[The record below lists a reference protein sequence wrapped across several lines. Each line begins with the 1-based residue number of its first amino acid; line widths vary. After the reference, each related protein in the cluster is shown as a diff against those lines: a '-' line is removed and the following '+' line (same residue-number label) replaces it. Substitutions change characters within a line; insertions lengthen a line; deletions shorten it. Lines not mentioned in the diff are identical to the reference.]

1 MVADFKKV
9 IKKVVKDYVLDHY
22 LPGVYRRA
30 AEKRDVDARKVVFV
44 EVREGELSE
53 SFRLVHDRLAAD
65 ERCDVSVRY
74 LRESSVSQ
82 FEYAR
87 NCEEM
92 LEDIASA
99 RVVFLNDASNV
110 ISCVPMRKETK
121 VIQLWH
127 ACGAFKKFGMSTA
140 DKMFGGSREDKKRH
154 PFYGNLSLVT
164 VSSPE
169 VAWAYV
175 EAMDLG
181 DTPEIVQAFG
191 TPRTD
196 VFFDKGFLQRSRAKV
211 ETAHPHVGGRKILLY
226 APTFRGRV
234 ASAQAPDCLD
244 LTLMRK
250 SLGDEW
256 ALVIKH
262 HPFVKQLPEIPAAC
276 ADFASYA
283 TRDETISELLASAD
297 VCVSD
302 YSSLVFEY
310 SLLSRPM
317 AFFAYDQDDY
327 DDWRGF
333 YYSYEDFTPGPV
345 VRTTEELIDFIVHV
359 DECYDA
365 DRVAAFRDKFMSACD
380 GCATDRVCD
389 AVMLHFE
396 QGSEVSALS
405 RIEG

>member
-1 MVADFKKV
+1 MGAGLKKALKNAFKDFV
-9 IKKVVKDYVLDHY
+9 FDSY
-22 LPGVYRRA
+22 LPGIYRRA
-30 AEKRDVDARKVVFV
+30 AAKGCVDVRKVVFV

-65 ERCDVSVRY
+65 ERCDVSVHY
-74 LRESSVSQ
+74 LRESSVSL

-87 NCEEM
+87 NCKDM
-92 LEDIASA
+92 LKDVATA
-99 RVVFLNDASNV
+99 RVVLLNDASNV

-140 DKMFGGSREDKKRH
+140 DKIFGGSREDKRRH

-181 DTPEIVQAFG
+181 DTPEIVQALG

-196 VFFDKGFLQRSRAKV
+196 VFFDGGFLRSSRAKV
-211 ETAHPHVGGRKILLY
+211 EAMHPHVGERKILLY
-226 APTFRGRV
+226 APTFRGTV
-234 ASAQAPDCLD
+234 AKAQAPDRLD
-244 LTLMRK
+244 AHLMKER
-250 SLGDEW
+250 LGGEW

-262 HPFVKQLPEIPAAC
+262 HPFVRQLPEIPADC

-283 TRDETISELLASAD
+283 TQDETISELLAAAD
-297 VCVSD
+297 ACVSD

-310 SLLSRPM
+310 SLLDRPM

-333 YYSYEDFTPGPV
+333 YYDYEEFTPGPV
-345 VRTTEELIDFIVHV
+345 VKTTEELADFVAHA
-359 DECYDA
+359 EERYDA
-365 DRVAAFRDKFMSACD
+365 ACVAVFRKKFMSACD
-380 GCATDRVCD
+380 GHVADRVCSL
-389 AVMLHFE
+389 VT
-396 QGSEVSALS
+396 SS
-405 RIEG
+405 

>member
-1 MVADFKKV
+1 MGAGLKKALKNAFKDFV
-9 IKKVVKDYVLDHY
+9 FDSY
-22 LPGVYRRA
+22 LPGIYRRA
-30 AEKRDVDARKVVFV
+30 AAKGRVDARKVVFV
-44 EVREGELSE
+44 EVRERELSE

-74 LRESSVSQ
+74 LRESSVSL

-87 NCEEM
+87 NCRDM
-92 LEDIASA
+92 LKDIATA
-99 RVVFLNDASNV
+99 RVVLLNDASNV
-110 ISCVPMRKETK
+110 ISCVPVRKETK
-121 VIQLWH
+121 VVQLWH

-140 DKMFGGSREDKKRH
+140 DKIFGGSREDKKRH

-181 DTPEIVQAFG
+181 DMPEIVQALG

-196 VFFDKGFLQRSRAKV
+196 VFFDEGFLRSSRAKV
-211 ETAHPHVGGRKILLY
+211 ESAHPHVEGRKILLY

-234 ASAQAPDCLD
+234 ASAQAPDRLD
-244 LTLMRK
+244 LRLMK
-250 SLGDEW
+250 EALGREW

-262 HPFVKQLPEIPAAC
+262 HPFVKQLPDIPEDC
-276 ADFASYA
+276 VDFASYA
-283 TRDETISELLASAD
+283 TQDETISELLAAAD
-297 VCVSD
+297 ACVSD

-310 SLLSRPM
+310 SLLDRPM

-333 YYSYEDFTPGPV
+333 YYDYEEFTPGPV
-345 VRTTEELIDFIVHV
+345 VKTTEELVDFVAHA
-359 DECYDA
+359 EERYDA
-365 DRVAAFRDKFMSACD
+365 ARVASFREKFMSACD
-380 GCATDRVCD
+380 GRVTDRVCD
-389 AVMLHFE
+389 E
-396 QGSEVSALS
+396 IYS
-405 RIEG
+405 

>member
-1 MVADFKKV
+1 MGAGLKKALKNAFKDFV
-9 IKKVVKDYVLDHY
+9 FDSY
-22 LPGVYRRA
+22 LPGIYRRA
-30 AEKRDVDARKVVFV
+30 AAKGCVDVRKVVFV

-65 ERCDVSVRY
+65 ERCDVSVHY
-74 LRESSVSQ
+74 LRESSVSL

-87 NCEEM
+87 NCKDM
-92 LEDIASA
+92 LKDVATA
-99 RVVFLNDASNV
+99 RVVLLNDASNV

-140 DKMFGGSREDKKRH
+140 DKIFGGSREDKRRH

-181 DTPEIVQAFG
+181 DTPEIVQAIG

-196 VFFDKGFLQRSRAKV
+196 VFFDEGFLRSSRAKV
-211 ETAHPHVGGRKILLY
+211 EAMHPHVGERKILLY
-226 APTFRGRV
+226 APTFRGTV
-234 ASAQAPDCLD
+234 AKAQAPDRLD
-244 LTLMRK
+244 ARLMKER
-250 SLGDEW
+250 LGGEW

-262 HPFVKQLPEIPAAC
+262 HPFVRQLPEIPADC

-283 TRDETISELLASAD
+283 TQDETISELLAAAD
-297 VCVSD
+297 ACVSD

-310 SLLSRPM
+310 SLLDRPM

-333 YYSYEDFTPGPV
+333 YYDYEEFTPGPV
-345 VRTTEELIDFIVHV
+345 VKTTEELADFVAHA
-359 DECYDA
+359 EERYDA
-365 DRVAAFRDKFMSACD
+365 ACVAVFRKKFMSACD
-380 GCATDRVCD
+380 GHVADRVCD
-389 AVMLHFE
+389 E
-396 QGSEVSALS
+396 ICGGK
-405 RIEG
+405 RI

>member
-1 MVADFKKV
+1 MGVGLKKTLKNTFKDFV
-9 IKKVVKDYVLDHY
+9 FDSY
-22 LPGVYRRA
+22 LPGIYRRA
-30 AEKRDVDARKVVFV
+30 AAKGSVDVRKVAFV
-44 EVREGELSE
+44 EVREGGLSE

-65 ERCDVSVRY
+65 ERCDVSVHY
-74 LRESSVSQ
+74 LRESSVSL

-87 NCEEM
+87 NCKEM
-92 LEDIASA
+92 LKDIATA
-99 RVVFLNDASNV
+99 RVVLLNDASNV

-140 DKMFGGSREDKKRH
+140 DKIFGGSREDKKRH

-169 VAWAYV
+169 VVWAYV

-181 DTPEIVQAFG
+181 DTPEIVQALG

-196 VFFDKGFLQRSRAKV
+196 VFFDEGFLRGSRTKV
-211 ETAHPHVGGRKILLY
+211 EAAHPHVGGRKILLY

-234 ASAQAPDCLD
+234 ACAQAPDRLD
-244 LTLMRK
+244 IRLMK
-250 SLGDEW
+250 EALDGEW
-256 ALVIKH
+256 SLVIKH
-262 HPFVKQLPEIPAAC
+262 HPFVKQLPEIPEDC

-283 TRDETISELLASAD
+283 TKDETISELLAAAD
-297 VCVSD
+297 ACVSD

-310 SLLSRPM
+310 SLLDRPM

-333 YYSYEDFTPGPV
+333 YYDYKEFTPGPV
-345 VRTTEELIDFIVHV
+345 AKTTEELVDFVMHV
-359 DECYDA
+359 DERYDA
-365 DRVAAFRDKFMSACD
+365 VRVAAFRDKFMSACD
-380 GCATDRVCD
+380 GQVADR
-389 AVMLHFE
+389 
-396 QGSEVSALS
+396 VSALALGVEKTGLS
-405 RIEG
+405 M

>member
-1 MVADFKKV
+1 MGVGLKKTLKNTFKDFV
-9 IKKVVKDYVLDHY
+9 FDSY
-22 LPGVYRRA
+22 LPGIYRRA
-30 AEKRDVDARKVVFV
+30 AAKGSVDVRKVAFV
-44 EVREGELSE
+44 EVREGGLSE

-65 ERCDVSVRY
+65 ERCDVSVHY
-74 LRESSVSQ
+74 LRESSVSL

-87 NCEEM
+87 NCKEM
-92 LEDIASA
+92 LKDIATA
-99 RVVFLNDASNV
+99 RVVLLNDASNV

-140 DKMFGGSREDKKRH
+140 DKIFGGSREDKKRH

-175 EAMDLG
+175 EAMDLV
-181 DTPEIVQAFG
+181 DTPEIVQALG

-196 VFFDKGFLQRSRAKV
+196 VFFDEGFLQNSRAKV
-211 ETAHPHVGGRKILLY
+211 KATHPHVGGRKILLY

-234 ASAQAPDCLD
+234 ASAQAPDRLD
-244 LTLMRK
+244 IRLMK
-250 SLGDEW
+250 EALGAEW
-256 ALVIKH
+256 ALIIKH
-262 HPFVKQLPEIPAAC
+262 HPFVKQLPEIPEGC

-283 TRDETISELLASAD
+283 TQGETISELLAAAD
-297 VCVSD
+297 ACVSD

-310 SLLSRPM
+310 SLLDRPM

-333 YYSYEDFTPGPV
+333 YYDYEEFTPGPV
-345 VRTTEELIDFIVHV
+345 VKTAEELADFVAHA
-359 DECYDA
+359 DERYEA
-365 DRVAAFRDKFMSACD
+365 DRVASFRKKFMSACD
-380 GCATDRVCD
+380 GDATDRVCD
-389 AVMLHFE
+389 VVMDGFE
-396 QGSEVSALS
+396 
-405 RIEG
+405 R

>member
-1 MVADFKKV
+1 MGAGLKKALKNKFKDFV
-9 IKKVVKDYVLDHY
+9 FDSY
-22 LPGVYRRA
+22 LPRIYKRA
-30 AEKRDVDARKVVFV
+30 AAKGRIDTRKVVFV
-44 EVREGELSE
+44 EVRERELSE

-74 LRESSVSQ
+74 LRESSVSL

-87 NCEEM
+87 NCREM
-92 LEDIASA
+92 LKDIATA
-99 RVVFLNDASNV
+99 RAVLLNDASNV

-121 VIQLWH
+121 VVQLWH

-140 DKMFGGSREDKKRH
+140 DKIFGGSREDKKRH

-181 DTPEIVQAFG
+181 DMPEIVQALG

-196 VFFDKGFLQRSRAKV
+196 VFFDEGFLRSSRAKV
-211 ETAHPHVGGRKILLY
+211 ESAHPHVGGRKILLY

-234 ASAQAPDCLD
+234 ASAQAPDRLD
-244 LTLMRK
+244 LRLMK
-250 SLGDEW
+250 EALGREW

-262 HPFVKQLPEIPAAC
+262 HPFVKQLPDIPEDC
-276 ADFASYA
+276 VDFASYA
-283 TRDETISELLASAD
+283 TQDETISELLVAAD
-297 VCVSD
+297 ACVSD

-310 SLLSRPM
+310 SLLDRPM

-333 YYSYEDFTPGPV
+333 YYDYEEFTPGPV
-345 VRTTEELIDFIVHV
+345 VKTTEELVDFVAHA
-359 DECYDA
+359 EERYDA
-365 DRVAAFRDKFMSACD
+365 ARVASFRNKFMGSCD
-380 GCATDRVCD
+380 GHATERVCD
-389 AVMLHFE
+389 VVMGGFE
-396 QGSEVSALS
+396 
-405 RIEG
+405 R